1 MSTATRRRVSFPKA
15 ELDRDGRR
23 IVVVGQREILVI
35 DDRGTP
41 RALFNRCPH
50 RQAAFTAG
58 PLRPARAATAV
69 GGMAYDR
76 ERQVLLCPWH
86 RYEFDLESGRC
97 PADPKRLRVATYDVR
112 VEGNEI
118 AVYV

>member
-1 MSTATRRRVSFPKA
+1 MRRVAFPRA
-15 ELDRDGRR
+15 ELGPGGRR
-23 IVVVGQREILVI
+23 VVLAGRREILVI
-35 DDRGTP
+35 DDRGTL

-50 RQAAFTAG
+50 RQAPLTAG
-58 PLRPARAATAV
+58 PLRKSRLPAPV
-69 GGMAYDR
+69 GGIEYDR

-97 PADPKRLRVATYDVR
+97 PADPQKLRVATYEVR
-112 VEGNEI
+112 VEGDEI

>member
-1 MSTATRRRVSFPKA
+1 MSAPSRRRVSFPKA
-15 ELDRDGRR
+15 ELDRDGRK
-23 IVVVGQREILVI
+23 VVRVGRREILVV

-50 RQAAFTAG
+50 RQATLTAG
-58 PLRPARAATAV
+58 PLRSARPPAGV

-97 PADPKRLRVATYDVR
+97 PADPQRLRVATYEVH
-112 VEGNEI
+112 VEGDEI
-118 AVYV
+118 AVYA